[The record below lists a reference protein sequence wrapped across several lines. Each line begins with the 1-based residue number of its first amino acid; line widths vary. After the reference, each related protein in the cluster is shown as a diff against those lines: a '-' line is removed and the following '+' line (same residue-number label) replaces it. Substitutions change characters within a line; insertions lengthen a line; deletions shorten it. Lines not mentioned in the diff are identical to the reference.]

1 LQEPEEFR
9 ERKTHKET
17 RQTQLESREM
27 DNFVEMLECLQR
39 NSAGSVCPNTARGIF
54 VSFQEARNMFR
65 PL

>member
-1 LQEPEEFR
+1 LQEPEGFH

-27 DNFVEMLECLQR
+27 DNFVEMLECFQR
-39 NSAGSVCPNTARGIF
+39 NSAGSVCPNTAKGIF